1 MEYKNKANIDGK
13 TENVRK
19 QPNNS
24 TKRIIPRIVIEE
36 VDPVPITV
44 KVSKSNR
51 RIKVRTTITKIDCK
65 INAKINITCSE
76 AMVPGSANKTGINDG
91 K

>member
-1 MEYKNKANIDGK
+1 MKLKEKADIDGK
-13 TENVRK
+13 TENVRN

-36 VDPVPITV
+36 VDPVPVTV

-51 RIKVRTTITKIDCK
+51 RIKGRTTITKIDCK
-65 INAKINITCSE
+65 INAKTNITRLK
-76 AMVPGSANKTGINDG
+76 VNILDSANKAKEIDE